1 MANGKAP
8 MIEPEDN
15 QPDEQI
21 TIRLRPEV
29 ARDLRAYGKYVNGS
43 SASHVVSS
51 TLKWLFAADKGFQ
64 GFKQE
69 HPDAGSLQLSSR
81 RKSRS
86 KAEARA

>member
-1 MANGKAP
+1 MASAKAP
-8 MIEPEDN
+8 IIEPEDN

-29 ARDLRAYGKYVNGS
+29 ARDLRAYGRYVNGS

-64 GFKQE
+64 GFKE
-69 HPDAGSLQLSSR
+69 DHPEAGNLQLSSR
-81 RKSRS
+81 RKSHS
-86 KAEARA
+86 KSEARA

>member
-1 MANGKAP
+1 MTNARAP
-8 MIEPEDN
+8 MIQPEDN

-29 ARDLRAYGKYVNGS
+29 ARDLRAYGEYVNGS
-43 SASHVVSS
+43 SANHVVSS

-69 HPDAGSLQLSSR
+69 HPDAGDLAFSSR
-81 RKSRS
+81 RRSR
-86 KAEARA
+86 ARSAAKG

>member
-1 MANGKAP
+1 MANAKAP

-29 ARDLRAYGKYVNGS
+29 ARDLRAYGRYVKGS

-51 TLKWLFAADKGFQ
+51 TLRWLFGADKGFQ
-64 GFKQE
+64 SFKQD
-69 HPDAGSLQLSSR
+69 HPDAGNVTVSSR
-81 RKSRS
+81 RRSRTSSES
-86 KAEARA
+86 KA

>member
-29 ARDLRAYGKYVNGS
+29 ARDLRAYGRYVNGS

-51 TLKWLFAADKGFQ
+51 TLKWLFAVDKGFQ
-64 GFKQE
+64 GFKHE
-69 HPDAGSLQLSSR
+69 HPDAGNLPFSSR
-81 RKSRS
+81 RKSRL
-86 KAEARA
+86 KAEAKA